1 VTAVADEH
9 PARLPKRGHVAGGTL
24 SEMSDAN
31 IAVIR
36 RFYEEL
42 WNRGDLAVA
51 QELLQPEIRFRGSF
65 GTTIE
70 GIPAF
75 MRYVERTR
83 AAFPDWHNRIDELIA
98 ADEKVVARMT
108 WTGTHQGEFFGIPP
122 TGRTVAYV
130 GAAIFEIRHG
140 KIHDGWVVG
149 DTQELWRALGVLV
162 LPGDDQTTRGPLRT

>member
-9 PARLPKRGHVAGGTL
+9 PASLPKREHVAAATL
-24 SEMSDAN
+24 CEMSDAN

-70 GIPAF
+70 GLPAV
-75 MRYVERTR
+75 MRYVEQTR

-108 WTGTHQGEFFGIPP
+108 WTGTHRGEFFGIPP
-122 TGRTVAYV
+122 TGRKVAYV
-130 GAAIFEIRHG
+130 GAAIFEVRHG
-140 KIHDGWVVG
+140 KIQEGWVVG
-149 DTQELWRALGVLV
+149 DTQELWRALGVLA
-162 LPGDDQTTRGPLRT
+162 LPGDDRTSRGPRT